1 MVLSECC
8 CGCTLRTG
16 CLIIGIMQAVW
27 EVFCILVTFIS
38 MLNTASISSSFFPI
52 CKNGMNEL
60 CETSTFV
67 LYNIL
72 GGSIAVHLI
81 VLAFVA
87 SLIHGTVTKKAC
99 FLMAWIIWNW
109 ICCTFTGF
117 LVIYPI
123 ICLFAILLIGP
134 AIGLTLAAVMF
145 FGVWIYFIR
154 VVSSHRV
161 AMMKE
166 KSSEPGLTTTIP
178 YEKQHDQQYPQSSY
192 PLQPTTLP
200 PVYVHGQVMP
210 TADVQHQDV
219 GKTNP
224 GYGKQ

>member
-8 CGCTLRTG
+8 CGYTLHTG
-16 CLIIGIMQAVW
+16 CLVLGIIQAVL
-27 EVFCILVTFIS
+27 EVFCILATIIS
-38 MLNTASISSSFFPI
+38 MIVFFPG
-52 CKNGMNEL
+52 CQWNAE
-60 CETSTFV
+60 CETTTIV

-72 GGSIAVHLI
+72 GGSLAVHLI
-81 VLAFVA
+81 LLAFAA